1 MGYDV
6 YKGVEPFMVSS
17 EVGLVVLLNGTALEC
32 VCHVMT

>member
-17 EVGLVVLLNGTALEC
+17 EVGLVVLLNGLC
-32 VCHVMT
+32 CII